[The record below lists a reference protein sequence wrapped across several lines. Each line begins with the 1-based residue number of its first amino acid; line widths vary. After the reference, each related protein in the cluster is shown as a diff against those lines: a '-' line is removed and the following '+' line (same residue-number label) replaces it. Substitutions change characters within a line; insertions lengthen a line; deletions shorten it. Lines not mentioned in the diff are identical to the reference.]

1 MLRRQGEGRDDAQ
14 TVNEC
19 LSFLP
24 CIQGQQTVWISET
37 DALQEETTFHHPPEA
52 KIRS

>member
-1 MLRRQGEGRDDAQ
+1 MNAFHFCTESK
-14 TVNEC
+14 V
-19 LSFLP
+19 SK
-24 CIQGQQTVWISET
+24 TVWISET